1 MGLKSVYFA
10 VCASILISCSCA
22 EEFVPVYIW
31 ETSRTSEI
39 VPALGQINAATFK
52 EILSQKSSRD
62 PYIVVFAEETLSP
75 EDFIETGVVKPFQ
88 HLAKLADKVSYLPLV
103 ERPVELVK
111 DIPFR
116 EVAEVSIKTILDK
129 DTLPP
134 QRVLIVNLNDA
145 KEDEDRTDML
155 KRHDEAIVS
164 IYKKIAATND
174 KVLAMYTAYHS
185 SWVIPELTITRQ
197 SRSLMAKGDEA
208 EQKKELKK
216 EEKNKAVKADPKYL
230 KLDNLMMYFTND
242 PVPSYLPSGGEPI
255 ELTGLELE
263 SAGNES
269 NEVTLKSAAGVEI
282 KLMFDIGNGYW
293 QLTEVVLTHADKTIV
308 LSRLRSYV
316 PKTFSFHCVNARFA
330 DLPVNKNEAP
340 NVLTLS
346 GLQMQFFDGAHA
358 DTFGDSYD
366 CVGFTTTP
374 IWSGLFVTFIMVLIL
389 TAGLIAM
396 MDIKTMDRFDDP
408 KGKTIIINAS
418 E

>member
-1 MGLKSVYFA
+1 M
-10 VCASILISCSCA
+10 
-22 EEFVPVYIW
+22 W

-75 EDFIETGVVKPFQ
+75 EDFIETGVVRPFQ

-111 DIPFR
+111 GIPFR

-174 KVLAMYTAYHS
+174 KILAMYTAYHS

-197 SRSLMAKGDEA
+197 SRSLMAKGDE
-208 EQKKELKK
+208 EEPKKVQKK
-216 EEKNKAVKADPKYL
+216 EEKNKAVKADPQYL
-230 KLDNLMMYFTND
+230 KVDNLMIYFTND
-242 PVPSYLPSGGEPI
+242 PVPSYVPSGGEPI

-263 SAGNES
+263 SPGNES
-269 NEVTLKSAAGVEI
+269 KEVTLKSATGVSI

-293 QLTEVVLTHADKTIV
+293 QLTEVELTHEGKTIV
-308 LSRLRSYV
+308 LQRLRSYV

-330 DLPVNKNEAP
+330 DLPEAKNEAP

-346 GLQMQFFDGAHA
+346 GLQMQFFDGPHKDA
-358 DTFGDSYD
+358 FGDSYD